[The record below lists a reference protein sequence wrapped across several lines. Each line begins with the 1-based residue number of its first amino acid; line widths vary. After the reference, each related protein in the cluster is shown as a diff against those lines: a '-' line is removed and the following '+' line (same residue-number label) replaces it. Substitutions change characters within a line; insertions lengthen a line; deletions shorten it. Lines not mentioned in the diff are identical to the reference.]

1 MAAIKISTLTA
12 KTVPVAAD
20 SFVIVDSAAA
30 DNKKVSY
37 SDLRSTIL
45 DAETTINESGADVDF
60 RVESD
65 TKTHAIFVQGSDGF
79 VGINKLVPTRQL
91 DVGGAIAAGDAYLDG
106 TVTINEGFDTKNFT
120 VFDSVG
126 TETIFSD
133 GTTGFVGIGTG
144 TPTRQLDVVGNTSL
158 DGAVIINEGAIDV
171 DFEVRGD
178 SQTNALF
185 VQGSNGNVG
194 IFTGT
199 PATELE
205 VNGNIAF
212 TNNNSQGITV
222 YRVTGV
228 SGKGALPSGDTMSR
242 LDGIEHQVGG
252 DGVGG
257 RSLIRQW
264 GIEENAAGF
273 RNCMYFE
280 TLHEAFADTN
290 AHDIVVFNSLPNF
303 ASWGDDY
310 IVTVIADINAHC
322 TAAAGRYGG
331 FARYKWMFS
340 TYDGAAGFNFD
351 SNGASGTALISP
363 TVLATQGGS
372 PSWTPNPTLVATSDQ
387 SFDIRADRIL
397 ELVDIDTE
405 YYTRLQVYIGLGGI

>member
-79 VGINKLVPTRQL
+79 VGINK
-91 DVGGAIAAGDAYLDG
+91 AA
-106 TVTINEGFDTKNFT
+106 
-120 VFDSVG
+120 
-126 TETIFSD
+126 
-133 GTTGFVGIGTG
+133 
-144 TPTRQLDVVGNTSL
+144 PTRQLDVVGNTSL

-205 VNGNIAF
+205 VNGNIGF
-212 TNNNSQGITV
+212 TSDGQGIDFGNSSG
-222 YRVTGV
+222 GV
-228 SGKGALPSGDTMSR
+228 SGSSTSTLLDDYEEGTWTPEFFSGFSAGAYGTRYGRYTKIGNQVFLHWRIALSSGTGNGDDIAITGLPFAPTTGVNGVITVGNILGFDTTFTGSVSGEIEAGSSR
-242 LDGIEHQVGG
+242 IALYRTSENDGSGQY
-252 DGVGG
+252 DF
-257 RSLIRQW
+257 L
-264 GIEENAAGF
+264 
-273 RNCMYFE
+273 
-280 TLHEAFADTN
+280 TDADTTTSFTIFGS
-290 AHDIVVFNSLPNF
+290 AT
-303 ASWGDDY
+303 Y
-310 IVTVIADINAHC
+310 IT
-322 TAAAGRYGG
+322 
-331 FARYKWMFS
+331 
-340 TYDGAAGFNFD
+340 D
-351 SNGASGTALISP
+351 S
-363 TVLATQGGS
+363 
-372 PSWTPNPTLVATSDQ
+372 
-387 SFDIRADRIL
+387 
-397 ELVDIDTE
+397 
-405 YYTRLQVYIGLGGI
+405 